1 MDSRAGLVFSSIFE
15 QNKFHVSLSG
25 IGPLRFSHQENIL
38 PLNHK
43 LCLGGLDLISYK
55 RVLVSF
61 TKVHNLILLLYIL
74 LFTENKF

>member
-1 MDSRAGLVFSSIFE
+1 
-15 QNKFHVSLSG
+15 
-25 IGPLRFSHQENIL
+25 
-38 PLNHK
+38 
-43 LCLGGLDLISYK
+43 LGGLDLISYK